1 MKAKNLFALLFA
13 VPLGG
18 TPRLAPVGAPAP
30 KYAVADI
37 PAALREGAHAVLRA
51 DDEVVAVKSASRLV
65 HTVHKVITVLD
76 AGGDAFGRTTVG
88 YDALNAIGYLHG
100 AVYDADGRLLHQ
112 LRAAEIHDQGVG
124 DAGGSLMTDVR
135 MRYAD
140 LRQPQAP
147 YTVEFDYEV
156 ASDNTL
162 FYPTWQPQD
171 EEGLAVQSA
180 SLRVSTPAALPLL
193 YQERQ
198 WPAGAPAQ
206 HTSAGGQEQ
215 YAWALASCPA
225 LDEEDDAPPLADTAP
240 AVALAPGAF
249 EVQGHAGSAATWQSF
264 GQWNYELNAGRA
276 VLPPATVAK
285 VAELIKD
292 APDPRTRVARLYGLL
307 QGSTRYISV
316 QLGLGG
322 WQTFPASAVA
332 TNGYGDCKALSNYTM
347 ALLATA
353 GVPAYV
359 ALIGAGAD
367 RADLRADFPSNQFNH
382 AIVCVPL
389 AKGGR
394 PDTLWL
400 ECTSQTAALG
410 YMGGFTGNR
419 HALLLTPQGG
429 KVVATPRY
437 RAADNRRE
445 RRIDLYLDAAGAAT
459 ATARTLRTGQ
469 EQDTY
474 AQLLHE
480 LSPADQKQYVAE
492 HLRLS
497 TFTLSKFGLAAAPGA
512 GTPGVVETL
521 GLALPGYAPPS
532 GKRVFITP
540 NLLSRLAALPAQVG
554 PRQSPLWLPRASLQ
568 ADTVR
573 LHLPA
578 GFQPETLPAPVQLA
592 TAYGTYSA
600 QYAALPDGTVRYVRR
615 LELPRL
621 RLPATAYPGY
631 VDFRRKISAADRA
644 QVVLLKTDA

>member
-1 MKAKNLFALLFA
+1 VKALL
-13 VPLGG
+13 PLL
-18 TPRLAPVGAPAP
+18 LALPFGSARALPPAP
-30 KYAVADI
+30 LRGPEPKYPVAAI

-51 DDEVVAVKSASRLV
+51 DDEVVTVKSAGRLV
-65 HTVHKVITVLD
+65 HAVHRVVTVLD
-76 AGGDAFGRTTVG
+76 AGGDAFGRTVVS
-88 YDALNAIGYLHG
+88 YDALNAISYLRG
-100 AVYDADGRLLHQ
+100 AVYDADGRQLHQ
-112 LRAAEIHDQGVG
+112 LRASEIRDQGVG

-135 MRYAD
+135 VRYAD

-156 ASDNTL
+156 VSDNTL

-171 EEGLAVQSA
+171 EEGLAVQAA
-180 SLRVSTPAALPLL
+180 SLRVSTPAALPLR

-198 WPAGAPAQ
+198 WPAGAAQ
-206 HTSAGGQEQ
+206 HTSTGGQEQ
-215 YAWALASCPA
+215 YAWALADRPA
-225 LDEEDDAPPLADTAP
+225 LDEEDDAPPLAETAP

-249 EVQGHAGSAATWQSF
+249 EVQGHRGSAATWQAL
-264 GQWNYELNAGRA
+264 GQWSYELNAGRA
-276 VLPPATVAK
+276 TLPPATIAK

-292 APDPRTRVARLYGLL
+292 APDPRTRVARLYNLL

-332 TNGYGDCKALSNYTM
+332 ANGYGDCKALSNYTM

-359 ALIGAGAD
+359 ALVGAGSG
-367 RADLRADFPSNQFNH
+367 RADLRADFPSSQFNH
-382 AIVCVPL
+382 AIVYVPM
-389 AKGGR
+389 ATAGR

-400 ECTSQTAALG
+400 ECTSQTNALG
-410 YMGGFTGNR
+410 YMGSFTGNR
-419 HALLLTPQGG
+419 HALLITPQGG
-429 KVVATPRY
+429 QVVATPRY
-437 RAADNRRE
+437 RAPDNRRE
-445 RRIDLYLDAAGAAT
+445 RRIDLYLDALGAAT

-469 EQDTY
+469 EQDVY

-480 LSPADQKQYVAE
+480 LSPADQKVYVAE
-492 HLRLS
+492 RLRLT
-497 TFTLSKFGLAAAPGA
+497 TFTLTRFGLAAVPGT
-512 GTPGVVETL
+512 GLPGVVETL

-532 GKRVFITP
+532 GKRVFISP
-540 NLLSRLAALPAQVG
+540 NLLSRLPALPAPVG
-554 PRQSPLWLPRASLQ
+554 TRQSPLWVPRASLQ

-573 LHLPA
+573 LHFPA

-600 QYAALPDGTVRYVRR
+600 QYRALPDGTVQYVRR

-621 RLPATAYPGY
+621 RLPAAAYAGY